1 MSELQVGTGA
11 PSSAGPGTG
20 ASNRPRHAALRLLA
34 NPLGAFSALVLLTV
48 GFGTVFAPVLAT
60 HDLLDSTLQ
69 DAFAPPGGEYL
80 LGADSAGRDVWTR
93 LLFGARNTLG
103 GALLALAVAMVL
115 GIPGGLLAGYL
126 GRTFDTVA
134 SWVVDLVM
142 SLPAMIVLLAAR
154 AVLGPTVWAL
164 MIILGV
170 LAAPSFYRLVRGIV
184 INVRGE
190 LYVDAAKVSGLPGW
204 RIVGRHI
211 LVVVR
216 APIIIQI
223 SLVAGVALGLQ
234 AGLEF
239 IGVGSS
245 TAVPTWGSMLDE
257 GFQNLTRNPTLIL
270 WPALALGLT
279 SAGFVLFAV
288 AIRDVLESRGDQGSA
303 RRRSLRPYQ
312 AGSAVPD
319 EQALLSIR
327 SLAIAYPGLGGQEKE
342 VVHDVN
348 VDVRA
353 GEIVGLVGESGS
365 GKTQSAFAALG
376 VLPATGR
383 VVRGR
388 IAIDGTE
395 VIGLRPRQWRRLR
408 STTVAYVPQ
417 EPMSNLD
424 PSFTIG
430 SQLVEAIRAGTAR
443 TRAQAREHALDLLTQ
458 VEIVDPERTF
468 AAYPHEISGGM
479 AQRVLIAIAMSC
491 DPKLLIADEPTT
503 ALDVTVQA
511 EVLGL
516 LRRLQRKRGLGVL
529 LVTHN
534 LGVVAD
540 LCDRVSVMEQGRT
553 VETGAAAQVL
563 TDPAEPYTQQLLAA
577 MLDDVPLPPGIDRAT
592 GAGSA
597 RDELADT
604 EVPR

>member
-1 MSELQVGTGA
+1 MSELQVGTPVPATATTSTRRRA
-11 PSSAGPGTG
+11 P
-20 ASNRPRHAALRLLA
+20 LVRLLT
-34 NPLGAFSALVLLTV
+34 NPLGAFSALVLLAV
-48 GFGTVFAPVLAT
+48 AVGTVFAPALAT
-60 HDLLDSTLQ
+60 HDLLDSTLR

-93 LLFGARNTLG
+93 LLYGARNTLG

-126 GRTFDTVA
+126 GRTFDTLA

-184 INVRGE
+184 MNVRRE
-190 LYVDAAKVSGLPGW
+190 LYVDAARVSGLPGW
-204 RIVGRHI
+204 RIVGRHV

-257 GFQNLTRNPTLIL
+257 GFQNLTRSSTLIL

-279 SAGFVLFAV
+279 SAAFVLFAV
-288 AIRDVLESRGDQGSA
+288 ALRDVLESRGEPTAA
-303 RRRSLRPYQ
+303 RRRNLPPYQ
-312 AGSAVPD
+312 PGSGVVD

-327 SLAIAYPGLGGQEKE
+327 SLAIAYPGPDGAERE
-342 VVHDVN
+342 VVQDVDL
-348 VDVRA
+348 DVQV

-376 VLPATGR
+376 VLPAAGR
-383 VVRGR
+383 VVRGT
-388 IAIDGTE
+388 ICIDGTD
-395 VIGLRPRQWRRLR
+395 VLGLRPREWRRLR

-430 SQLVEAIRAGTAR
+430 AQLVEAIRAGSPR
-443 TRAQAREHALDLLTQ
+443 SRSQARSHALDLLAQ
-458 VEIVDPERTF
+458 VEIADPERTF

-516 LRRLQRKRGLGVL
+516 LRRLQRDRGLGVL

-534 LGVVAD
+534 FGVVAD
-540 LCDRVSVMEQGRT
+540 LCDRVTVMQQGRT
-553 VETGAAAQVL
+553 VESGPVQQVL
-563 TDPAEPYTQQLLAA
+563 TDPAEPYTRRLLAA
-577 MLDDVPLPPGIDRAT
+577 MLEDVPLPAGI
-592 GAGSA
+592 
-597 RDELADT
+597 ET
-604 EVPR
+604 EAHR

>member
-1 MSELQVGTGA
+1 LAVAVGT
-11 PSSAGPGTG
+11 
-20 ASNRPRHAALRLLA
+20 L
-34 NPLGAFSALVLLTV
+34 
-48 GFGTVFAPVLAT
+48 FAPALAT
-60 HDLLDSTLQ
+60 HDLLDSTLR

-93 LLFGARNTLG
+93 LLYGARNTLG

-184 INVRGE
+184 LNVRGE
-190 LYVDAAKVSGLPGW
+190 LYVDAARVSGLPGW
-204 RIVGRHI
+204 RIVGRHV

-257 GFQNLTRNPTLIL
+257 GFQNLTRSPTLIL

-279 SAGFVLFAV
+279 SAAFVLFAV
-288 AIRDVLESRGDQGSA
+288 ALRDVLESTGGHATS
-303 RRRSLRPYQ
+303 RRRSLPSYQ
-312 AGSAVPD
+312 PGRGVPD
-319 EQALLSIR
+319 EQALLSVR
-327 SLAIAYPGLGGQEKE
+327 SLAIAYPGPDGTARE
-342 VVHDVN
+342 VVREVDLDVQ
-348 VDVRA
+348 V

-365 GKTQSAFAALG
+365 GKTQTAFAALG
-376 VLPATGR
+376 VLPDAGR
-383 VVRGR
+383 VVRGQIR
-388 IAIDGTE
+388 IDGTD
-395 VIGLRPRQWRRLR
+395 VVGLLPREWRRLR

-430 SQLVEAIRAGTAR
+430 SQLVEAIRAGSTR
-443 TRAQAREHALDLLTQ
+443 TRAQARRRALDLLAQ
-458 VEIVDPERTF
+458 VEIADPERTF

-516 LRRLQRKRGLGVL
+516 LRRLQRERGLGVL

-534 LGVVAD
+534 FGVVAD
-540 LCDRVSVMEQGRT
+540 LCDRVVVMQQGRT
-553 VETGAAAQVL
+553 VETGRVQQVL
-563 TDPAEPYTQQLLAA
+563 RAPAEPYTQQLLAA
-577 MLDDVPLPPGIDRAT
+577 MLADVPLPAGI
-592 GAGSA
+592 
-597 RDELADT
+597 EK
-604 EVPR
+604 EVRR

>member
-1 MSELQVGTGA
+1 VAVATL
-11 PSSAGPGTG
+11 
-20 ASNRPRHAALRLLA
+20 
-34 NPLGAFSALVLLTV
+34 
-48 GFGTVFAPVLAT
+48 FAPALAT
-60 HDLLDSTLQ
+60 HDLLDSTLR

-93 LLFGARNTLG
+93 LLYGARNTLG

-184 INVRGE
+184 LNVRGE
-190 LYVDAAKVSGLPGW
+190 LYVDAARVSGLPGW
-204 RIVGRHI
+204 RIVGRHV

-257 GFQNLTRNPTLIL
+257 GFQNLTRSSTLIL

-279 SAGFVLFAV
+279 SAAFVLFAV
-288 AIRDVLESRGDQGSA
+288 ALRDVLEATGGHATS
-303 RRRSLRPYQ
+303 RRRSVPSYQ
-312 AGSAVPD
+312 PGRGVPD
-319 EQALLSIR
+319 EQALLSVR
-327 SLAIAYPGLGGQEKE
+327 SLAIAYPGPDGTTRE
-342 VVHDVN
+342 VVREVDLDVQ
-348 VDVRA
+348 V

-365 GKTQSAFAALG
+365 GKTQTAFAALG
-376 VLPATGR
+376 VLPDAGR
-383 VVRGR
+383 VVRGQIR
-388 IAIDGTE
+388 IDGTD
-395 VIGLRPRQWRRLR
+395 VVGLLPREWRRLR

-430 SQLVEAIRAGTAR
+430 SQLVEAIRAGSTR
-443 TRAQAREHALDLLTQ
+443 TRAQARRRALDLLAQ
-458 VEIVDPERTF
+458 VEIADPERTF

-516 LRRLQRKRGLGVL
+516 LRRLQRERGLGVL

-534 LGVVAD
+534 FGVVAD
-540 LCDRVSVMEQGRT
+540 LCDRVVVMQQGRT
-553 VETGAAAQVL
+553 VETGRVQQVL
-563 TDPAEPYTQQLLAA
+563 RAPAEPYTQQLLAA
-577 MLDDVPLPPGIDRAT
+577 MLADVPLPAGI
-592 GAGSA
+592 
-597 RDELADT
+597 EK
-604 EVPR
+604 EVRR

>member
-1 MSELQVGTGA
+1 MSELQVATPAQTTPATSTRRRA
-11 PSSAGPGTG
+11 PL
-20 ASNRPRHAALRLLA
+20 LRLLT
-34 NPLGAFSALVLLTV
+34 NPLGVFSALVLLAVAVATL
-48 GFGTVFAPVLAT
+48 FAPALAT
-60 HDLLDSTLQ
+60 HDLLDSTLR

-93 LLFGARNTLG
+93 LLYGARNTLG

-184 INVRGE
+184 LNVRGE
-190 LYVDAAKVSGLPGW
+190 LYVDAARVSGLPGW
-204 RIVGRHI
+204 RIVGRHV

-257 GFQNLTRNPTLIL
+257 GFQNLTRSPTLIL

-279 SAGFVLFAV
+279 SAAFVLFAV
-288 AIRDVLESRGDQGSA
+288 ALRDVLESTGGHATS
-303 RRRSLRPYQ
+303 RRRSLPSYQ
-312 AGSAVPD
+312 PGRGVPD
-319 EQALLSIR
+319 EQALLSVR
-327 SLAIAYPGLGGQEKE
+327 SLAIAYPGPDGTTRE
-342 VVHDVN
+342 VVREVDLDVQ
-348 VDVRA
+348 V

-365 GKTQSAFAALG
+365 GKTQTAFAALG
-376 VLPATGR
+376 VLPDAGR
-383 VVRGR
+383 VVRGQIR
-388 IAIDGTE
+388 IDGTD
-395 VIGLRPRQWRRLR
+395 VVGLLPREWRRLR

-430 SQLVEAIRAGTAR
+430 SQLVEAIRAGSTR
-443 TRAQAREHALDLLTQ
+443 TRAQARRRALDLLAQ
-458 VEIVDPERTF
+458 VEIADPERTF

-516 LRRLQRKRGLGVL
+516 LRRLQRERGLGVL

-534 LGVVAD
+534 FGVVAD
-540 LCDRVSVMEQGRT
+540 LCDRVVVMQQGRT
-553 VETGAAAQVL
+553 VETGRVQQVL
-563 TDPAEPYTQQLLAA
+563 RAPAEPYTQQLLAA
-577 MLDDVPLPPGIDRAT
+577 MLADVPLPAGI
-592 GAGSA
+592 
-597 RDELADT
+597 EK
-604 EVPR
+604 EVRR

>member
-1 MSELQVGTGA
+1 MSELQVTTPA
-11 PSSAGPGTG
+11 P
-20 ASNRPRHAALRLLA
+20 AAATTTTRRRAHLVRLLT
-34 NPLGAFSALVLLTV
+34 NPLGAFSTLVLLTV
-48 GFGTVFAPVLAT
+48 AIGTVFAPALAT
-60 HDLLDSTLQ
+60 HDLLDSTLR

-93 LLFGARNTLG
+93 LLYGARNTLG

-184 INVRGE
+184 LNVRGE
-190 LYVDAAKVSGLPGW
+190 LYVDAARVSGLPGW

-257 GFQNLTRNPTLIL
+257 GFQNLTRSPTLIL

-279 SAGFVLFAV
+279 SAAFVLFAV
-288 AIRDVLESRGDQGSA
+288 ALRDVLESQGEPSAA
-303 RRRSLRPYQ
+303 RRRSLPPYQ
-312 AGSAVPD
+312 PGSAEAD

-327 SLAIAYPGLGGQEKE
+327 SLAIAYPGPDGAERE
-342 VVHDVN
+342 VVREVDLDVQ
-348 VDVRA
+348 V

-388 IAIDGTE
+388 ILIDGTD
-395 VIGLRPRQWRRLR
+395 VVGLRPRQWRRLR

-430 SQLVEAIRAGTAR
+430 SQLVEAIRAGSSR
-443 TRAQAREHALDLLTQ
+443 TRAQARSHALDLLTQ
-458 VEIVDPERTF
+458 VEIADPERTF

-516 LRRLQRKRGLGVL
+516 LRRLQRERGLGVL

-534 LGVVAD
+534 FGVVAD
-540 LCDRVSVMEQGRT
+540 LCDRVTVMQQGRT
-553 VETGAAAQVL
+553 VETGPVQQVL
-563 TDPAEPYTQQLLAA
+563 TAPAEPYTQRLLAA
-577 MLDDVPLPPGIDRAT
+577 MLEDVPLPAGIET
-592 GAGSA
+592 EA
-597 RDELADT
+597 R
-604 EVPR
+604 R